1 MLTLIAKHA
10 HAPEEAVKGILGQLA
25 AYCFDR
31 RIDLLSDD
39 GIAYRIETVESVDG
53 SIGWSTADGGL
64 IATDSMAGIA
74 EYLSADADSVLG
86 RWAQLMIHDRKTPAD
101 IVRDYAD
108 WFRAA

>member
-10 HAPEEAVKGILGQLA
+10 HASEEAVKGILGQLA

-31 RIDLLSDD
+31 RIDVLSDD
-39 GIAYRIETVESVDG
+39 GIAYHIEAIEVANG
-53 SIGWSTADGGL
+53 NIGWSTADGG
-64 IATDSMAGIA
+64 IVATDSMAGIA
-74 EYLSADADSVLG
+74 EYLSADADAVLG